1 MALGD
6 NLIGK
11 GILTKE
17 KLDAALEEQKKT
29 PGVRI
34 GEILVRMGMAT
45 KEQIEA
51 NL

>member
-11 GILTKE
+11 GLFTKAQ
-17 KLDAALEEQKKT
+17 LDTTLEEQKKT
-29 PGVRI
+29 PGVKL
-34 GEILVRMGMAT
+34 GEIHIRPGMAT
-45 KEQIEA
+45 KEQVEG

>member
-11 GILTKE
+11 GLLTKAQ
-17 KLDAALEEQKKT
+17 LDAALEEQKKT
-29 PGVRI
+29 PGVKL
-34 GEILVRMGMAT
+34 GEILIRLGMST
-45 KEQIEA
+45 KEHVEG

>member
-11 GILTKE
+11 GLLSKE
-17 KLDAALEEQKKT
+17 QLDTALAEQKKT
-29 PGVRI
+29 PGVKL
-34 GEILVRMGMAT
+34 GEILVRLGMAT
-45 KEQIEA
+45 KEQVES